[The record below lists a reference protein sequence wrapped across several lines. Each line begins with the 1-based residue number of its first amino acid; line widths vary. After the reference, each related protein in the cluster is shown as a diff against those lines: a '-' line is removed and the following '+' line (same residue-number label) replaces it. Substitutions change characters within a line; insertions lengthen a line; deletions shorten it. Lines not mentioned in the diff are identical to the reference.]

1 MTGDWKNRKLYIR
14 LDLRF
19 FDESEKTEKATPR
32 KKSKAREQGQVAK
45 SNEVNTA
52 FTFLGC
58 FFLLSIIGGSFYR
71 SVMNLITYTIMLT
84 YDYENVVNVDF
95 APRLGTYI
103 GVQILLIAMPVFA
116 VSMLIG
122 IITNLLQVG
131 WKITGKPMRPKFS
144 KINPM
149 KGFKRIF
156 SVRSL
161 IEFGKSLL
169 KLIIIGTVVY
179 NLVLDEKDTLFLLL
193 DMELFAAIAKIM
205 GIIVNLGIV
214 VGGWFILIAVL
225 DFAYARWKHAK
236 DLKMTKQEIKDE
248 YKMTEGNPQIKSRI
262 RAKMRELSLRRMMQA
277 IPEADVIITNP
288 THYAVALRYN
298 KEKEAAP
305 VVVAKGV
312 DHLAKRIRELAAQHD
327 VQTVENKELARA
339 LYHSVDIGR
348 EIPPELYQAVA
359 EVLAFVYKLKN
370 KDNIAS

>member
-214 VGGWFILIAVL
+214 VGGWFIVIAVL

-327 VQTVENKELARA
+327 VQTVENRELARA